1 MTDHTFHQMMKFAV
15 ADHGAPALASLM
27 RVSIPTIR
35 RWSEGKNLPHEAL
48 REAVRKAVDSCP
60 SPSQGIEIPKEK

>member
-35 RWSEGKNLPHEAL
+35 RWSEGKNLPHAAL
-48 REAVRKAVDSCP
+48 RPALQKALSTLREGREP
-60 SPSQGIEIPKEK
+60 